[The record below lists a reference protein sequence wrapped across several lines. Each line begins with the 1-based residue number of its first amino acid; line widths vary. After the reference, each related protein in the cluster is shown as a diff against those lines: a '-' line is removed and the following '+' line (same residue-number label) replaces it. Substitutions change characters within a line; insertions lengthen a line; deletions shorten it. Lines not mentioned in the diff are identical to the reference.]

1 LRVDGCLVL
10 MAALAGAAVG
20 LADLVR
26 GRTLA
31 VRACGALALFAI
43 LPNPGVAPLL
53 PLALLAPILLQRR
66 APSAQSS
73 DPDRWPRLARALVVV
88 AAFGGA
94 ATAVASQFDA
104 PHRFF
109 AEQQRVAAW
118 LKSSTPVQ
126 SKVLIP
132 AAARRSGFEVIR
144 LLSERQVWVD
154 WKSGA
159 AVMWRPDVYAIWRQR
174 MDETA
179 ALKTVDEA
187 AAYACGRGIRYLIE
201 DPPALEPRHPGRTVY
216 DDGVSAVV
224 DLAGDC
230 PAATAAPVS

>member
-1 LRVDGCLVL
+1 
-10 MAALAGAAVG
+10 
-20 LADLVR
+20 
-26 GRTLA
+26 
-31 VRACGALALFAI
+31 
-43 LPNPGVAPLL
+43 
-53 PLALLAPILLQRR
+53 
-66 APSAQSS
+66 
-73 DPDRWPRLARALVVV
+73 VVI

-94 ATAVASQFDA
+94 ATVVASQFDA

-109 AEQQRVAAW
+109 AEQRRVAAW
-118 LKSSTPVQ
+118 LKSSTPVM

-132 AAARRSGFEVIR
+132 AAARRSGFEVIQ

-159 AVMWRPDVYAIWRQR
+159 AVMWRPDVYAVWRRR

-201 DPPALEPRHPGRTVY
+201 DPPALRTGHPGRTVY

-224 DLAGDC
+224 DLDHAC
-230 PAATAAPVS
+230 PATSGAG